1 MRSFKDHLRE
11 NIPPEVVGAAVAA
24 PALAHGAKHAVKGA
38 YKVAKAIYKGKKA
51 TTMNTLML
59 ADRYI
64 KTIP

>member
-11 NIPPEVVGAAVAA
+11 NIPPEVVRAAVAA

-51 TTMNTLML
+51 VDGAGEKL
-59 ADRYI
+59 AKKII
-64 KTIP
+64 K